1 MIPKDYIL
9 NDFYNYAYVPQT
21 IVMLNKLYI
30 RELWDNLRFIKG
42 KYHEDEC
49 IIYEV
54 FHKCDYINM
63 TLESLNYYFQR
74 ADSIMSS
81 KDK

>member
-1 MIPKDYIL
+1 MNVL
-9 NDFYNYAYVPQT
+9 
-21 IVMLNKLYI
+21 
-30 RELWDNLRFIKG
+30 
-42 KYHEDEC
+42 
-49 IIYEV
+49 YEV

-81 KDK
+81 KDKYKIIQKYPNYIETLNLIRNFHKIYQY